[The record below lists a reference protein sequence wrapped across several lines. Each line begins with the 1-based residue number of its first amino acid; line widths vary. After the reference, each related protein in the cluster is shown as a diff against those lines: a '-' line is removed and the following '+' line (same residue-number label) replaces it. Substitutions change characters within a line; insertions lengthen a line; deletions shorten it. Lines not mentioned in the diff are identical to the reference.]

1 MFVWTKRGSTSGSVA
16 ALLQA
21 PDRAERVS
29 ELADLAAV
37 GELQRSA
44 VRHATRQEQRV
55 AKLIEAS
62 DLEVGHG
69 SRDAAQRRRPNLI
82 PSDPAGSSIQGLS
95 LLDESRRVCP

>member
-1 MFVWTKRGSTSGSVA
+1 MRACF
-16 ALLQA
+16 QA

-37 GELQRSA
+37 GELEWSA

-62 DLEVGHG
+62 DPEVGHG
-69 SRDAAQRRRPNLI
+69 STLRIACRVSGVKKEQDVADVHRRKI
-82 PSDPAGSSIQGLS
+82 G
-95 LLDESRRVCP
+95 V